1 MRRLGAVLN
10 VYAVGRKVGTKQA
23 ADGNEVPWYTGSY
36 VFLPVNNMLPVNEAG
51 STSCYFEGI
60 F

>member
-1 MRRLGAVLN
+1 MLN